1 VLRAG
6 GSTLR
11 VPQVDGVIIAI
22 ARGMEQIPYIYSDIV
37 RLGTGRHV
45 FRVMSVGY
53 ICSSRFYFDFR
64 ACACHNASWCEWG
77 TSRSC

>member
-1 VLRAG
+1 MRG
-6 GSTLR
+6 GNTLR
-11 VPQVDGVIIAI
+11 VRQVDGVIIAI
-22 ARGMEQIPYIYSDIV
+22 ARGMERIPYIYSDIV

-64 ACACHNASWCEWG
+64 ACACL
-77 TSRSC
+77 